1 MATTYLVLVN
11 NVLNELNEKELTSTT
26 FSSSRGIQTS
36 VKKFVL
42 KAMHELYN
50 SISEI
55 PDLYLSTTQ
64 DTNAGQRTYSLPSSA
79 SPQSGDLAYRKVDWE
94 TFRLVPKELITN
106 GEFTS
111 DIDSWTNATT
121 GAVGGGTPAY
131 NSGGNGRARLND
143 AALSQSISTT
153 KNKSYRVQ
161 VRVFDSSSG
170 GSSLAIKIGTSAHD
184 TTNLSETLTVSNYGE
199 SKVLDTTFSATV
211 ATTYITI
218 INSDENN
225 LDVDY
230 VRISENI
237 PVKKLRYMTY
247 DNWNRMYLERDL
259 ANDSSAYGTPD
270 IIYPTQDKK
279 FGLTPVPDK
288 SNYTIQYE
296 YWKVHTDLSAH
307 GDTMDLDDRFKDII
321 INKAK
326 YYAHILRSDL
336 QSAQLADREYK
347 EALKIMRIESINKA
361 TYMTDHRVNH
371 GGRVGSGVF

>member
-94 TFRLVPKELITN
+94 TFRLAPKELITN

-111 DIDSWTNATT
+111 AISSWTNATT

-161 VRVFDSSSG
+161 VRIFDSSSG
-170 GSSLAIKIGTSAHD
+170 GSSLAVKIGTSAHD
-184 TTNLSETLTVSNYGE
+184 TTNLSETVTVSNYGE
-199 SKVLDTTFSATV
+199 SKVLNTTFSATV

-237 PVKKLRYMTY
+237 PVKKLRYITY
-247 DNWNRMYLERDL
+247 DDWNKMYLERDL

-270 IIYPTQDKK
+270 IVYPTQDKK

-307 GDTMDLDDRFKDII
+307 GDTMDLDDRYKDII

-347 EALKIMRIESINKA
+347 EALKIMRIESVNKA
-361 TYMTDHRVNH
+361 SYMTDHRVNH

>member
-1 MATTYLVLVN
+1 MATTYLTLTN
-11 NVLNELNEKELTSTT
+11 NVLNELNESELTSST

-42 KAMHELYN
+42 KAMHEVYN
-50 SISEI
+50 GLSEI

-79 SPQSGDLAYRKVDWE
+79 SPQSTDKAYRKIDWQ
-94 TFRLVPKELITN
+94 TFRLVPKELVTN

-111 DIDSWTNATT
+111 NISNWTTIA
-121 GAVGGGTPAY
+121 GSGSAAY

-143 AALSQSISTT
+143 YAIYQSISTV
-153 KNKSYRVQ
+153 KNKDYKLQVRAFDSHSAGQALKVQ
-161 VRVFDSSSG
+161 V
-170 GSSLAIKIGTSAHD
+170 GTSAED
-184 TTNLSETLTVSNYGE
+184 TTNLSTTLTVEDFGAGA
-199 SKVLDTTFSATV
+199 VLDTSFTAT
-211 ATTYITI
+211 AQTTYITL
-218 INSDENN
+218 NNTVTSTN
-225 LDVDY
+225 LDIDY

-237 PVKKLRYMTY
+237 PVRKLKYLTY
-247 DNWNRMYLERDL
+247 DDWNKKYLETDL
-259 ANDSSAYGTPD
+259 TNDSDSYGTPS
-270 IIYPTQDKK
+270 IVYPTQDKK
-279 FGLTPVPDK
+279 FGLSPVPDK

-307 GDTMDLDDRFKDII
+307 GDTMDLDDRFKDVI
-321 INKAK
+321 INRAK

-336 QSAQLADREYK
+336 QSAQLADREFK
-347 EALKIMRIESINKA
+347 EAMKSLRVEYINNA

>member
-94 TFRLVPKELITN
+94 TFRLAPKELTTN

-111 DIDSWTNATT
+111 DISSWTTIA
-121 GAVGGGTPAY
+121 GAGSAAY

-143 AALSQSISTT
+143 YAIYQSFSTV
-153 KNKSYRVQ
+153 KNKSYRLQ
-161 VRVFDSSSG
+161 LRVFDSNSVG
-170 GSSLAIKIGTSAHD
+170 ASLKVQVGTSAED
-184 TTNLSETLTVSNYGE
+184 TTNLNTTVEVTNFGE
-199 SKVLDTTFSATV
+199 GKVLDTTFDAT
-211 ATTYITI
+211 AQTTYVTL
-218 INSDENN
+218 NNTVTSTN

-230 VRISENI
+230 IRISENI
-237 PVKKLRYMTY
+237 PVKKLRYVTY

-270 IIYPTQDKK
+270 IVYPTQDKK

-288 SNYTIQYE
+288 SNYSIQYE

-307 GDTMDLDDRFKDII
+307 GDTMDLDDRYKDII
-321 INKAK
+321 VNKAK

-347 EALKIMRIESINKA
+347 EALKIMRIESVNKA
-361 TYMTDHRVNH
+361 SYMTDHRVNH

>member
-1 MATTYLVLVN
+1 MATTYLTLTN
-11 NVLNELNEKELTSTT
+11 NVLNELNESELTSTT

-55 PDLYLSTTQ
+55 PDLYLSTIQ

-79 SPQSGDLAYRKVDWE
+79 SPQSADKAYRKIDWE
-94 TFRLVPKELITN
+94 TFRLVPKELVTN

-111 DIDSWTNATT
+111 DISSWTTIA
-121 GAVGGGTPAY
+121 GAGSAAY

-143 AALSQSISTT
+143 YAIYQSFSTV
-153 KNKSYRVQ
+153 KNKSYRLQ
-161 VRVFDSSSG
+161 LRVFDSNSVG
-170 GSSLAIKIGTSAHD
+170 ASLKVQVGTSAED
-184 TTNLSETLTVSNYGE
+184 TTNLNTTVEVTNFGE
-199 SKVLDTTFSATV
+199 GKVLDTTFDAT
-211 ATTYITI
+211 AQTTYVTL
-218 INSDENN
+218 NNTVTTTN

-230 VRISENI
+230 VRISEDI
-237 PVKKLRYMTY
+237 PVKKLRYVTY

-270 IIYPTQDKK
+270 IVYPTQDKK
-279 FGLTPVPDK
+279 FGLTPVPNK
-288 SNYTIQYE
+288 SNYSIQYE

-307 GDTMDLDDRFKDII
+307 GDTMDLDDRYKDII

-347 EALKIMRIESINKA
+347 EALKIMRIESVNKA
-361 TYMTDHRVNH
+361 SYMTDHRVNH

>member
-1 MATTYLVLVN
+1 MATTYLTLTN
-11 NVLNELNEKELTSTT
+11 NVLNELNESELTSST

-42 KAMHELYN
+42 KAMHEVYN
-50 SISEI
+50 GLSEI

-79 SPQSGDLAYRKVDWE
+79 SPQSTDKAYRKIDWQ
-94 TFRLVPKELITN
+94 TFRLVPKELVTN

-111 DIDSWTNATT
+111 DISSWTTIA
-121 GAVGGGTPAY
+121 GSGSAAY

-143 AALSQSISTT
+143 YAIYQSISTV
-153 KNKSYRVQ
+153 KNKDYKLQIRAFDSHSAGQALKVQ
-161 VRVFDSSSG
+161 V
-170 GSSLAIKIGTSAHD
+170 GTSAED
-184 TTNLSETLTVSNYGE
+184 TTNLSTTLTVEDFGAGA
-199 SKVLDTTFSATV
+199 VLDTSFTAT
-211 ATTYITI
+211 AQTTYITL
-218 INSDENN
+218 NNTVTSTN
-225 LDVDY
+225 LDIDY

-237 PVKKLRYMTY
+237 PVRKLKYLTY
-247 DNWNRMYLERDL
+247 DDWNRKYLETDL
-259 ANDSSAYGTPD
+259 TNDSDSYGTPS

-279 FGLTPVPDK
+279 FGLSPVPDK

-307 GDTMDLDDRFKDII
+307 GDTMDLDDRFKDVI
-321 INKAK
+321 INRAK

-336 QSAQLADREYK
+336 QSAQLADREFK
-347 EALKIMRIESINKA
+347 EAMKSLRVEYVNNAS
-361 TYMTDHRVNH
+361 YMTDHRVNH

>member
-79 SPQSGDLAYRKVDWE
+79 SPQSADKAYRKVDWE
-94 TFRLVPKELITN
+94 TFRLVPKELVTN

-111 DIDSWTNATT
+111 DISSWTTIA
-121 GAVGGGTPAY
+121 GAGSAAY

-143 AALSQSISTT
+143 YAIYQSFSTV
-153 KNKSYRVQ
+153 KNKSYRLQ
-161 VRVFDSSSG
+161 LRVFDSNSVG
-170 GSSLAIKIGTSAHD
+170 ASLKVQVGTSAED
-184 TTNLSETLTVSNYGE
+184 TTNLNTTVEVTNFGE
-199 SKVLDTTFSATV
+199 GKVLDTTFDAT
-211 ATTYITI
+211 AQTTYVTL
-218 INSDENN
+218 NNTVTTTN

-230 VRISENI
+230 VRISEDI
-237 PVKKLRYMTY
+237 PVKKLRYVTY

-270 IIYPTQDKK
+270 IVYPTQDKK
-279 FGLTPVPDK
+279 FGLTPVPNK
-288 SNYTIQYE
+288 SNYSIQYE

-307 GDTMDLDDRFKDII
+307 GDTMDLDDRYKDII

-347 EALKIMRIESINKA
+347 EALKIMRIESVNKA
-361 TYMTDHRVNH
+361 SYMTDHRVNH

>member
-11 NVLNELNEKELTSTT
+11 NVLNELNEPELTSTT

-64 DTNAGQRTYSLPSSA
+64 DTYAGQRTYSLPSSA
-79 SPQSGDLAYRKVDWE
+79 SPQSADKAYRKVDWE
-94 TFRLVPKELITN
+94 TFRLAPKELITN

-111 DIDSWTNATT
+111 AISSWPNATT
-121 GAVGGGTPAY
+121 GAVGEGTPAY

-230 VRISENI
+230 VRVSENI
-237 PVKKLRYMTY
+237 PVKKLRYVTY

-270 IIYPTQDKK
+270 IVYPTQDKK
-279 FGLTPVPDK
+279 FGLTPVPNK

-307 GDTMDLDDRFKDII
+307 GDTMDLDDRYKDII

-347 EALKIMRIESINKA
+347 EALKIMRIESVNKA
-361 TYMTDHRVNH
+361 SYMTDHRVNH

>member
-1 MATTYLVLVN
+1 MATTYLTLTN
-11 NVLNELNEKELTSTT
+11 NVLNELNESELTSST

-42 KAMHELYN
+42 KAMHEVYN
-50 SISEI
+50 GLSEI

-79 SPQSGDLAYRKVDWE
+79 SPQSTDKAYRKIDWQ
-94 TFRLVPKELITN
+94 TFRLVPKELVTN

-111 DIDSWTNATT
+111 DISSWTTIA
-121 GAVGGGTPAY
+121 GSGSAAY

-143 AALSQSISTT
+143 YAIYQSISTV
-153 KNKSYRVQ
+153 KNKDYKLQVRAFDSHSAGQALKVQ
-161 VRVFDSSSG
+161 V
-170 GSSLAIKIGTSAHD
+170 GTSAED
-184 TTNLSETLTVSNYGE
+184 TTNLSTTLTVEDFGAGA
-199 SKVLDTTFSATV
+199 VLDTSFTAT
-211 ATTYITI
+211 AQTTYITL
-218 INSDENN
+218 NNTVTSTN

-237 PVKKLRYMTY
+237 PVRKLKYLTY
-247 DNWNRMYLERDL
+247 DDWNRKYLETDL
-259 ANDSSAYGTPD
+259 TNDSDSYGTPS
-270 IIYPTQDKK
+270 IVYPTQDKK
-279 FGLTPVPDK
+279 FGLSPVPDK

-307 GDTMDLDDRFKDII
+307 GDTMDLDDRFKDVI
-321 INKAK
+321 INRAK

-336 QSAQLADREYK
+336 QSAQLADREFK
-347 EALKIMRIESINKA
+347 EAMKSLRVEYINNA

>member
-1 MATTYLVLVN
+1 MATTYLTLTN
-11 NVLNELNEKELTSTT
+11 NVLNELNESELTSST

-42 KAMHELYN
+42 KAMHEVYN
-50 SISEI
+50 GLSEI

-79 SPQSGDLAYRKVDWE
+79 SPQSTDKAYRKIDWQ
-94 TFRLVPKELITN
+94 TFRLVPKELVTN

-111 DIDSWTNATT
+111 NINSWTTIA
-121 GAVGGGTPAY
+121 GSGSAAY

-143 AALSQSISTT
+143 YAIYQSISTV
-153 KNKSYRVQ
+153 KNKDYKLQVRAFDSHSAGQALKVQ
-161 VRVFDSSSG
+161 V
-170 GSSLAIKIGTSAHD
+170 GTSAED
-184 TTNLSETLTVSNYGE
+184 TTNLSTTLTVEDFGAGA
-199 SKVLDTTFSATV
+199 VLDTSFTAT
-211 ATTYITI
+211 AQTTYITL
-218 INSDENN
+218 NNTVTSTN
-225 LDVDY
+225 LDIDY

-237 PVKKLRYMTY
+237 PVRKLKYLTY
-247 DNWNRMYLERDL
+247 DDWNKKYLETDL
-259 ANDSSAYGTPD
+259 TNDSDSYGTPS
-270 IIYPTQDKK
+270 IVYPTQDKK
-279 FGLTPVPDK
+279 FGLSPVPDK

-307 GDTMDLDDRFKDII
+307 GDTMDLDDRFKDVI
-321 INKAK
+321 INRAK

-336 QSAQLADREYK
+336 QSAQLADREFK
-347 EALKIMRIESINKA
+347 EAMKSLRVEYINNA

>member
-1 MATTYLVLVN
+1 MATTYLTLVN
-11 NVLNELNEKELTSTT
+11 NVLNEINESELTSTT

-36 VKKFVL
+36 VKKFIL
-42 KAMHELYN
+42 KAMHEIYN

-79 SPQSGDLAYRKVDWE
+79 SPQSTDKAYRKMDWQ
-94 TFRLVPKELITN
+94 TFRLVPKELVTN

-111 DIDSWTNATT
+111 NISNWTTIA
-121 GAVGGGTPAY
+121 GSGSAAY

-143 AALSQSISTT
+143 YAIYQAISTVV
-153 KNKSYRVQ
+153 NKDYKLQIRAFDSNSAGQALKVQ
-161 VRVFDSSSG
+161 V
-170 GSSLAIKIGTSAHD
+170 GTSAED
-184 TTNLSETLTVSNYGE
+184 TTNLSTTLTVEDFGAGA
-199 SKVLDTTFSATV
+199 VLDTSFTAT
-211 ATTYITI
+211 AQTTYITL
-218 INSDENN
+218 NNTVTSTN

-237 PVKKLRYMTY
+237 PVRKLKYLTY
-247 DNWNRMYLERDL
+247 DDWNRKYLETDL
-259 ANDSSAYGTPD
+259 TNDSDSYGTPS
-270 IIYPTQDKK
+270 IVYPTQDKK
-279 FGLTPVPDK
+279 FGLSPVPDA

-307 GDTMDLDDRFKDII
+307 GDTMDLDDRFKGII
-321 INKAK
+321 VNRAK

-336 QSAQLADREYK
+336 QSAQFADKEFRDAMKAMRVEYVNN
-347 EALKIMRIESINKA
+347 SS
-361 TYMTDHRVNH
+361 YMTDHRVNH

>member
-11 NVLNELNEKELTSTT
+11 NVLNEINEKELTSTT

-64 DTNAGQRTYSLPSSA
+64 DTNAGQRAYSLPSSA

-111 DIDSWTNATT
+111 AISSWTNATT

-153 KNKSYRVQ
+153 KNKSYRVH
-161 VRVFDSSSG
+161 VRIFDSSSG
-170 GSSLAIKIGTSAHD
+170 GSSLAVKIGTSAHD
-184 TTNLSETLTVSNYGE
+184 TTNLSETITVSNYGE
-199 SKVLDTTFSATV
+199 SKVLNTTFSATV

-230 VRISENI
+230 VRVSEDI

-279 FGLTPVPDK
+279 FGLTPVPNK